1 MKRAL
6 TQIALELGKLRGTG
20 LWLVA
25 LLSGMAAIFLSLY
38 LVVADQSTVY
48 TFPLF
53 IQNIRSNTGSML
65 LPCTAAF
72 LLGQMMERERVYGT
86 LKNLL
91 AVPLTFRRLL
101 AVKAAACA
109 LMTLLYSA
117 AQWALALAAACAL
130 GLPGLNAAA
139 AGRAFACITGANLC
153 VYLAVLPVAALGA
166 QYAGGYAPAT
176 AFALFYGFLGSL
188 VSTRRW
194 GALYPP
200 LAGSILFPLEG
211 APQPG
216 KAACA
221 LAALGV
227 MMALGVLWITK
238 ARDRSGER
246 PPVPGKR
253 RA

>member
-1 MKRAL
+1 MKRTL
-6 TQIALELGKLRGTG
+6 TQTALEFCKLRGTG

-72 LLGQMMERERVYGT
+72 LLGQMMERERTCGA

-101 AVKAAACA
+101 GVKAAACA
-109 LMTLLYSA
+109 VMILLYSA
-117 AQWALALAAACAL
+117 VQWALALAAACAL
-130 GLPGLNAAA
+130 GLPGLDAA
-139 AGRAFACITGANLC
+139 AGRAFVCIAGANLC
-153 VYLAVLPVAALGA
+153 VYLAVLPVAVLGA
-166 QYAGGYAPAT
+166 RYAGGYAPAT
-176 AFALFYGFLGSL
+176 AFALFYGFFGSMI
-188 VSTRRW
+188 STRRW
-194 GALYPP
+194 GVFYPT
-200 LAGSILFPLEG
+200 LAGSVLFPPEG

-216 KAACA
+216 QAACA
-221 LAALGV
+221 LAALIV
-227 MMALGVLWITK
+227 MTALGVLLLAR
-238 ARDRSGER
+238 ARDRSR
-246 PPVPGKR
+246 
-253 RA
+253 

>member
-1 MKRAL
+1 MKRTL
-6 TQIALELGKLRGTG
+6 TQTALEFCKLRGTG

-72 LLGQMMERERVYGT
+72 LLGQMMERERTCGA

-101 AVKAAACA
+101 GVKAAACA
-109 LMTLLYSA
+109 VMTLLYSA
-117 AQWALALAAACAL
+117 VQWAFALAAACAL
-130 GLPGLNAAA
+130 GLPGLDAA
-139 AGRAFACITGANLC
+139 AGRAFVCIAGANLC
-153 VYLAVLPVAALGA
+153 VYLAVLPVAVLGA
-166 QYAGGYAPAT
+166 RYAGGYAPAT
-176 AFALFYGFLGSL
+176 AFALFYGFFGSMI
-188 VSTRRW
+188 STRRW
-194 GALYPP
+194 GVFYPT
-200 LAGSILFPLEG
+200 LAGSVLFPPEG

-216 KAACA
+216 QAACA
-221 LAALGV
+221 LAALIV
-227 MMALGVLWITK
+227 MTALGVLLLAC
-238 ARDRSGER
+238 ARDRSR
-246 PPVPGKR
+246 
-253 RA
+253 